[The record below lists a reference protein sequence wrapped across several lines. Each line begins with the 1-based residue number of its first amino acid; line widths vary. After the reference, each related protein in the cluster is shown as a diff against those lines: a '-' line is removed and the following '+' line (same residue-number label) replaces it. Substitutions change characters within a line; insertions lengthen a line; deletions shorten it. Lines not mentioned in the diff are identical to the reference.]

1 MKILAERQEQI
12 LKRERSFLNDLR
24 VQLVEFGVLK
34 SDLVTFGQ
42 SIAQLDDL
50 FLLVVVGEFNSGK
63 SAVINAL
70 LGQKLLKEGVTP
82 TTFQINILRFGQ
94 EMGQKVVEQSHEI
107 RLLPVDLLSEVS
119 IVDTPGTNAIIRYH
133 EELTRHFVPRADLVL
148 FITSVDRPFTESESR
163 FMGEIRDWGKKV
175 VIVINKIDLL
185 QDDEELTQVETF
197 VQENAQALLGV
208 TPEIFPVS
216 ARMALKAKTGQPE
229 LWEKSRFGGL
239 EDYIKTP
246 LDKTSHIKLKFQNPL
261 GVSEHLVN
269 KTIEAA
275 QQQQE
280 ILAEDLALLRNVD
293 QQQSVYQE
301 DKQKEFQLRMAEVE
315 NIFFEMAQRGD
326 EFFEERFRIARV
338 FDLFKK
344 ERLQEDFEREVVAD
358 VPEQVEQKVDELI
371 DWLVESD
378 LRQWKAVT
386 GYLADRQREH
396 KDRIVGEG
404 FNANFMIDRSRL
416 LDAIG
421 REAERVINTY
431 DKDYETEK
439 IALDAQNAV
448 ATSLA
453 LEIGAVGLGTLITAL
468 ASTMA
473 ADVTGIITASLIA
486 VLGFFVIPASRRKA
500 KRDLHDRLAELRTN
514 LVDTL
519 SREFAKELD
528 RSMERIE
535 EAIAPYSRFVRAETA
550 QTEAILSTLQA
561 KQMEIADLRT
571 EIESW

>member
-34 SDLVTFGQ
+34 SDLDTLGQ

-239 EDYIKTP
+239 EDYIKTT

-315 NIFFEMAQRGD
+315 NIFFEMEQRGD